1 MNTSYI
7 FYTKIHLLQIVINSQ
22 NDRCP
27 VFFSSTLSQN
37 IFFFPKGEF
46 VCSFLK
52 PDNSYFADVREAI
65 GVSKDGLGDDKIGMS
80 DRCIIIYHNS
90 KNDDDSQCKIY
101 YNNIRMIL
109 L

>member
-1 MNTSYI
+1 MP
-7 FYTKIHLLQIVINSQ
+7 
-22 NDRCP
+22 R
-27 VFFSSTLSQN
+27 FFSSPLFSEY
-37 IFFFPKGEF
+37 FFF
-46 VCSFLK
+46 LWA
-52 PDNSYFADVREAI
+52 NSSAHSWNLTIHFKLHFADIREAI

-90 KNDDDSQCKIY
+90 KNDDDSQSKIY